1 MTNQDYLLH
10 PTRHA
15 DDIAAEAP
23 ALAVI
28 LRGEEVATAARL
40 FEVADAEAVA
50 NQREFRRHARRANVG
65 AAGAT
70 FLAAVALAVPEA
82 WPGWV
87 AATLAALGGGAG
99 FLAMASLHYLR
110 SGDLLKEWMTQ
121 RAKAE
126 SRRLAYFST
135 VVAAV
140 KGGDAALLLN
150 ALDYIRRF
158 QLEVQLCYYDGRG
171 KEHRAHGRLLLK
183 AGSIAVGLGAVGT
196 LFSVFVAPWV
206 PVLGVFGAT
215 LASLVTTQEAM
226 GQDLRNAE
234 RYRRTWDSLME
245 IQALLAKVRP
255 KVRAGDADAL
265 ELWVA
270 ALHEHLSVEHRE
282 WLAQGESTKSMLSQ
296 LQDKLRTPTPP
307 DGQG

>member
-1 MTNQDYLLH
+1 MTDQDYLLS

-15 DDIAAEAP
+15 DEIAAEAP

-28 LRGEEVATAARL
+28 LRGEEVATAAKL

-50 NQREFRRHARRANVG
+50 NQREFRCYARWANGG

-82 WPGWV
+82 WPWWV
-87 AATLAALGGGAG
+87 AGTLAALAG
-99 FLAMASLHYLR
+99 LAGLVATGSLHYLR
-110 SGDLLKEWMTQ
+110 TGGLLQAWMTQ

-126 SRRLAYFST
+126 SRRLAYFNT

-140 KGGDAALLLN
+140 KGGDAALLLH

-158 QLEVQLCYYDGRG
+158 QLEVQLRYYEGRG
-171 KEHRAHGRLLLK
+171 KEHRAHGKRLLK

-196 LFSVFVAPWV
+196 LFSGFVAPWV